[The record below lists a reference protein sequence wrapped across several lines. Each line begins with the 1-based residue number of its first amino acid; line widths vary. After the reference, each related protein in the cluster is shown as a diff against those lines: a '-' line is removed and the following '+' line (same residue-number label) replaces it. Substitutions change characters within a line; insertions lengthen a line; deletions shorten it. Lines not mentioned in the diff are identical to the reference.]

1 MAEKLPNKK
10 IVVVLPAYHAVKTL
24 KQTFD
29 NIPNEWVDDI
39 ILVDDASNDDTAK
52 LSRSLGIKTF
62 VHPANRGY
70 GGNQKTCYREALALR
85 ADIVVMVHPDFQ
97 YDPKFIPEILKPIAS
112 GRCDAVFGSRMLTKG
127 TARAGGMPLWKY
139 LANIALTTIGNLILG
154 YNLSEYHSG
163 FRAYSR
169 EALEHLALELNSNNF
184 VFDTEIIA
192 QLKSCK
198 LKIGEIPITTR

>member
-62 VHPANRGY
+62 VHP
-70 GGNQKTCYREALALR
+70 
-85 ADIVVMVHPDFQ
+85 DIQ
-97 YDPKFIPEILKPIAS
+97 YDPKFIPEMVEPIAQ
-112 GRCDAVFGSRMLTKG
+112 GKYDAVFGSRMLTKG

-169 EALEHLALELNSNNF
+169 EAL
-184 VFDTEIIA
+184 
-192 QLKSCK
+192 
-198 LKIGEIPITTR
+198 